1 MINTST
7 LLYIL
12 IPAYS
17 FNPKAAFEP
26 FWKTGLEKRP
36 EDRDRI
42 RTRGYTLPNLL
53 IFITPLNI
61 NNLLGLLLYKVSLK
75 RLYIIFAYKLKVKIF
90 SVLFYPF

>member
-1 MINTST
+1 MVNTST
-7 LLYIL
+7 LSNHDKYKYFTVYFL

-17 FNPKAAFEP
+17 FQSESRILSRFGKPDLK
-26 FWKTGLEKRP
+26 KRP

-42 RTRGYTLPNLL
+42 RTRGYTLPNLF

-75 RLYIIFAYKLKVKIF
+75 TSFTLSL
-90 SVLFYPF
+90 LTN